1 LPTALWPQ
9 FDKAI
14 GEATSALIAA
24 QVSPWARLQSGQP
37 LRVQRFDGSTIAYPA
52 GTRYA
57 GAAQAAFWRGYMEPF
72 LEDLALAQL
81 RAAAA
86 AAKDV
91 DADPAEVVA
100 DVAGL
105 LNAAC
110 RKVYDRMADID
121 KRLLGDG
128 YADAASGRGT
138 RGEMRAM
145 EAYIR
150 KQAASASALAA
161 IAAQKPP
168 PLRVYAWRNRVLV
181 GLLVGLVVA
190 SVAAIVLL

>member
-1 LPTALWPQ
+1 LPSALWPQ

-14 GEATSALIAA
+14 GEAASALNAA
-24 QVSPWARLQSGQP
+24 QVSPWARLQSGQA
-37 LRVQRFDGSTIAYPA
+37 LHVQRFDGSTLAYPA
-52 GTRYA
+52 GTRYT
-57 GAAQAAFWRGYMEPF
+57 GAPQQAFWNGYIEPF
-72 LEDLALAQL
+72 LEDLAFAQL

-86 AAKDV
+86 AAKDT
-91 DADPAEVVA
+91 DADPGEVVA

-121 KRLLGDG
+121 RRLLGDG
-128 YADAASGRGT
+128 YADAGSGRVT

-150 KQAASASALAA
+150 KQAASAAALAA

-168 PLRVYAWRNRVLV
+168 PLREYAWRNRVLV
-181 GLLVGLVVA
+181 GLLVGLLVA
-190 SVAAIVLL
+190 LVAAIALL